1 MPSANKE
8 KAEEHAGHKKDEMP
22 KDKGEDFT
30 KPAPAPNEDKL

>member
-22 KDKGEDFT
+22 GDKEENFNEPPPAT
-30 KPAPAPNEDKL
+30 KPDKL